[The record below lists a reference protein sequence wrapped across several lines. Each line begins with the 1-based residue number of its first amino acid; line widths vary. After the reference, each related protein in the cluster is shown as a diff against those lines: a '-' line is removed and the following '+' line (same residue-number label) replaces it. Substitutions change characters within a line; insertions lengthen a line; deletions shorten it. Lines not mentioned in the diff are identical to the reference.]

1 MLIIVVFFLLYDQNF
16 SNTVYFNFVLL
27 NNLVDHNLENRNKK
41 KTRKQ
46 KRVNNLKI
54 RIKKQENEELFKLFI
69 TYYKF
74 KISKLMSH
82 MIIQVCDV
90 I

>member
-1 MLIIVVFFLLYDQNF
+1 LIIILRIE
-16 SNTVYFNFVLL
+16 T
-27 NNLVDHNLENRNKK
+27 K

-74 KISKLMSH
+74 KISNLMSH
-82 MIIQVCDV
+82 MIIQVCDM
-90 I
+90 ITQSFQILNLISNLTLFFKF